1 MNHVDCLSR
10 NPPSSILSVINL
22 TEADWLLAAQ
32 LQDEQICRIRDIL
45 LSNDDKSSN
54 KQYFESYIIKE
65 GKVHRKFSDGS
76 TKWLVPKSSRWQ
88 ICKLCHDDMGHFG
101 LEKTL
106 SKIQENYYF
115 PSMRRFVKKYVNACL
130 NCLYYKVPSGRKP
143 GKLHPIDKVAVP
155 FRSLHIDHVGPF
167 VTSKRKNTQMLVIVD
182 GFTKFCIIEAV
193 KNTTTRHVIKT
204 LKNLIDIFG
213 VPVRV
218 ITDRGTAVTSH
229 SFRTFCL
236 ENGIKHILNAVA
248 TPRANG
254 QCERN
259 NRTILASLSA
269 LNGGLDDDTW
279 DIHVKTVQRGLNCTV
294 NRAIG
299 MTPSEL
305 LFGVKPRTLPESI
318 ILNELQDEINRID
331 LSSIRQEVKNRLDED

>member
-1 MNHVDCLSR
+1 MSRRPAKVRRLQEAAGTETVALESASVMRDVPEQSELSLR
-10 NPPSSILSVINL
+10 RESEPGTPRS
-22 TEADWLLAAQ
+22 DGQ
-32 LQDEQICRIRDIL
+32 LQHLLDEARAEVTALRSQLLVSRQSDDSVRSESDNPGLGIRDTKIVNWTIFKDDRL
-45 LSNDDKSSN
+45 ISEFNPSDLS
-54 KQYFESYIIKE
+54 
-65 GKVHRKFSDGS
+65 
-76 TKWLVPKSSRWQ
+76 
-88 ICKLCHDDMGHFG
+88 
-101 LEKTL
+101 
-106 SKIQENYYF
+106 
-115 PSMRRFVKKYVNACL
+115 
-130 NCLYYKVPSGRKP
+130 
-143 GKLHPIDKVAVP
+143 
-155 FRSLHIDHVGPF
+155 
-167 VTSKRKNTQMLVIVD
+167 QM
-182 GFTKFCIIEAV
+182 
-193 KNTTTRHVIKT
+193 
-204 LKNLIDIFG
+204 
-213 VPVRV
+213 RV
-218 ITDRGTAVTSH
+218 ITDRGTAFTSH

-254 QCERN
+254 QCERY

-331 LSSIRQEVKNRLDED
+331 LSSIRQEVKNRLDEDQCKAKLRFDSKRAKAKRYAVGELVLVRVTSIPATGESKKLNPRYKGPYKISAVLPNDRYEVVDMMGRRLIEDNQ